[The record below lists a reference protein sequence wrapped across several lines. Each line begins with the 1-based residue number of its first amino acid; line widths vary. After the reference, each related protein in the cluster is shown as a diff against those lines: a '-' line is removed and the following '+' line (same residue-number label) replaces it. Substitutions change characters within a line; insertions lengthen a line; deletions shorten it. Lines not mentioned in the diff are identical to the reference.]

1 MEGTRTP
8 QREQTN
14 KTEICHNEPHL
25 VLFDKYFY
33 DDFSKSA
40 EPHEFIIYPDVEFIV
55 KLISLLGVYQRT
67 DYKEKT

>member
-33 DDFSKSA
+33 YGINSRMLCA
-40 EPHEFIIYPDVEFIV
+40 VNQ
-55 KLISLLGVYQRT
+55 LVYHRIT
-67 DYKEKT
+67 TH